1 MPEPVLQPPVWS
13 GPLRHEVLLPTG
25 RLSLEVDRAD
35 WPWQRLC
42 GFAARHNPRRG
53 FLFVSKV
60 LGKHWPSPP
69 SEMAAAHEAL
79 AAPLPPPP
87 TDRPALF
94 IGMAE
99 TATGLGQGVFEAY
112 LSRHGAGSA
121 VYLQTTRCWLSGAQT
136 LGFEEQHSH
145 AQNLHLHWPQTAALR
160 QAFSEAPW
168 VVLVDDEL
176 STGQT
181 FLSLVAAYR
190 KVNPALQRVSVVS
203 LTDFMGEAGRQ
214 RFKDQAPVEQ
224 VDFVSLLSGAY
235 RFEPDP
241 DFKATV
247 PPSAQAA
254 VGCRRAQVGP
264 FSARFGTDQALSL
277 PPSVWDQV
285 HAALPAAGPM
295 LVLGTGEFM
304 HPAYCVARALAAQ
317 GRAVQVQSTTRSPI
331 LLGADIRRRIEL
343 EDPYG
348 EGIPNYLYNVDPAEQ
363 TVLLCCEAQ
372 PSHALSD
379 TVRRLGARLVAMGQL
394 A

>member
-1 MPEPVLQPPVWS
+1 MHEPVIELPVLP
-13 GPLRHEVLLPTG
+13 GPLRHEVMLPTG
-25 RLSLEVDRAD
+25 QLSLEVDRAD

-60 LGKHWPSPP
+60 LGKHWPSQP
-69 SEMAAAHEAL
+69 SEMAAAHTAL
-79 AAPLPPPP
+79 AAPLPAPAG
-87 TDRPALF
+87 RPALF

-112 LSRHGAGSA
+112 LAHHGAGSA
-121 VYLQTTRCWLSGAQT
+121 VYVQTTRCLLSGVPT

-145 AQNLHLHWPQTAALR
+145 AQSLHLHWPQAPAVR

-176 STGQT
+176 STGRT

-190 KVNPALQRVSVVS
+190 EVNPALQRVSVVS
-203 LTDFMGEAGRQ
+203 LTDFMGESGRQ
-214 RFKDQAPVEQ
+214 RFRDQAQVEQ
-224 VDFVSLLSGAY
+224 VDFVSLLSGVY

-241 DFKATV
+241 DFKAAV
-247 PPSAQAA
+247 PASAQAA
-254 VGCRRAQVGP
+254 GGCRRAQVGP
-264 FSARFGTDQALSL
+264 LSARLGTDRSLSL
-277 PPSVWDQV
+277 PTHVWDQV
-285 HAALPAAGPM
+285 QAALPTAGPV

-331 LLGADIRRRIEL
+331 LLGADIQRRIEL
-343 EDPYG
+343 QDPYG

-363 TVLLCCEAQ
+363 TVLLCAETQ
-372 PSHALSD
+372 PSEALSD
-379 TVRRLGARLVAMGQL
+379 TVRRLGARLVNMGQP